1 MKMLQT
7 KLYHKTL
14 LLAMPFFLSG
24 CIYPAYKTIQ
34 PKATL
39 SVVDEEG
46 TPIKGAK
53 VYLFSNLAHGAIE
66 RNSTKTAQ
74 KDGLVKFE
82 QKKEWYMESLMTHG
96 SHTFYW
102 DWCVEKEGYESKFT
116 RSLNHNDFKKSA
128 KFLLREGTSTPC
140 VSPSHRYFYPSFVKE
155 YDFSKRYHNEELNSR
170 VKQLIEK
177 ALIEG
182 SVKEAYAELKGLD
195 KSYVPYLILNMD
207 DFRKLPYTSLS
218 FINTSPNAFEGI
230 AHYRVEKVVDLL
242 SMITKRISNAS
253 IYAYQYDNNEQRQ
266 HLVQDWKVWLYLD

>member
-1 MKMLQT
+1 MLPNFY
-7 KLYHKTL
+7 KKAL
-14 LLAMPFFLSG
+14 LLGLSLLFSG
-24 CIYPAYKTIQ
+24 CIYPAHQTIQ

-66 RNSTKTAQ
+66 RNSTKTTQ

-82 QKKEWYMESLMTHG
+82 QKKEWYMESLMVHG

-116 RSLNHNDFKKSA
+116 RSLNHNDFKESA
-128 KFLLREGTSTPC
+128 KFVLREGTSTPC

-170 VKQLIEK
+170 VKQLIE
-177 ALIEG
+177 G

-195 KSYVPYLILNMD
+195 KSYVPYLILNMN

-230 AHYRVEKVVDLL
+230 AHYHVEKVVDLL
-242 SMITKRISNAS
+242 SMIAQRISGAS
-253 IYAYQYDNNEQRQ
+253 IHAYQYDNNEQRQ
-266 HLVQDWKVWLYLD
+266 RLIQDWKVWLYLD